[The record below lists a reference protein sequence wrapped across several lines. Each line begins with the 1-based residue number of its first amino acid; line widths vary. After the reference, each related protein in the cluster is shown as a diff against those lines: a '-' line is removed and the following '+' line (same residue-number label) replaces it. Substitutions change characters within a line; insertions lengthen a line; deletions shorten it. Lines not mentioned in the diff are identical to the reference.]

1 MSITTN
7 PNPYICNIPEL
18 QNVITSAS
26 GTTPVTDVTNA
37 IAALY
42 TYIDTT
48 TATAY
53 FNTITSYTGDSIL
66 IAKNLD
72 LQNTALYI
80 NNILSV
86 GPSLI
91 NGVDHL
97 SCDVNGVEV
106 GRFAANG
113 DLTITGD
120 LHAKGILYPSDP
132 RLKANM
138 RPYTPRDLPHPIEFE
153 WKSTNTRDIGVRAD
167 ELLEIEP
174 ACVKNTPAGT
184 LVVDYPKLTVLLLAE
199 VRALKEAVARLEAA
213 SIMPTSPAAPSE

>member
-7 PNPYICNIPEL
+7 PNPFICNIPEL

-26 GTTPVTDVTNA
+26 GANPVTDVTNA
-37 IAALY
+37 VASLL
-42 TYIDTT
+42 TYIDTA
-48 TATAY
+48 TATAS
-53 FNTITSYTGDSIL
+53 FNTITSYNTDSIQVN
-66 IAKNLD
+66 KNLN
-72 LQNTALYI
+72 LQDSALYI

-86 GPSLI
+86 GQSVI
-91 NGVDHL
+91 NGVNHL
-97 SCDVNGVEV
+97 SCDVDGTEV
-106 GRFAANG
+106 ARFAANG

-120 LHAKGILYPSDP
+120 LYANGTLYPSDP

-153 WKSTNTRDIGVRAD
+153 WKSTNARDIGVRAD

-184 LVVDYPKLTVLLLAE
+184 LAVDYPKLTVLLLAE

-213 SIMPTSPAAPSE
+213 SIMPTSLASPSE

>member
-7 PNPYICNIPEL
+7 PNLFICNVPEL
-18 QNVITSAS
+18 QNVVTSAS
-26 GTTPVTDVTNA
+26 GGNAVSDATTA
-37 IAALY
+37 ITALY

-48 TATAY
+48 TATAS

-66 IAKNLD
+66 ITKNLN
-72 LQNTALYI
+72 LQDSSLYI
-80 NNILSV
+80 NNTLSV
-86 GPSLI
+86 GPSVI
-91 NGVDHL
+91 NGVGYL
-97 SCDVNGVEV
+97 SCDVNGIEV
-106 GRFAANG
+106 ARFANNG

-138 RPYTPRDLPHPIEFE
+138 RPYTPRDLPRPIEFE

-174 ACVKNTPAGT
+174 ACVKKTPAGT
-184 LVVDYPKLTVLLLAE
+184 LAVDYPKLTVLLLAE

-213 SIMPTSPAAPSE
+213 SN